1 MLADRAQLKEVHD
14 RMPTYETFI
23 DGKPMKI
30 ELAKTSENTFTAK
43 TDGKTYT
50 VQLPSDKLNLE
61 NSFALK
67 IGNKTYHI
75 ELTKKEPDKPFS
87 IKVEE
92 VTFKAEVKTPMTKT
106 SVTAFA
112 PTTTTTSAKKGITK
126 NQATEGAVTA
136 PMTGKIMSIKVKK
149 GDTVKQGQA
158 LCVIEAMKME
168 NEIVAP
174 KAGTVQDVKV
184 SEGSPVNEGD
194 ALFIIA

>member
-1 MLADRAQLKEVHD
+1 
-14 RMPTYETFI
+14 MPTYETLI

-30 ELAKTSENTFTAK
+30 ELAKTSENTFTVK

-50 VQLPSDKLNLE
+50 VQLQSDKPNLE

-67 IGNKTYHI
+67 IGNKTYRI
-75 ELTKKEPDKPFS
+75 ELAKKEPDKPFS

-92 VTFKAEVKTPMTKT
+92 VTFKAEVKTPMTKA

-112 PTTTTTSAKKGITK
+112 PVTTTTVKKGIAK
-126 NQATEGAVTA
+126 NQAVEGAVTA

-174 KAGTVQDVKV
+174 KAGTVQDVNV
-184 SEGSPVNEGD
+184 SEGSAVNEGD

>member
-1 MLADRAQLKEVHD
+1 MKEVHD
-14 RMPTYETFI
+14 RMPTYETLI
-23 DGKPMKI
+23 DGKPMRI
-30 ELAKTSENTFTAK
+30 ELIKTSENNFTAK
-43 TDGKTYT
+43 TDGKIYT
-50 VQLPSDKLNLE
+50 VQLSSDKPNLE

-67 IGNKTYHI
+67 ISNKTYHI
-75 ELTKKEPDKPFS
+75 ELAKKESDKPFS

-106 SVTAFA
+106 SVSAFA
-112 PTTTTTSAKKGITK
+112 PTTVATTVKKGITK
-126 NQATEGAVTA
+126 NQAVEGVVTA
-136 PMTGKIMSIKVKK
+136 PMTGKIMSVKAKK
-149 GDTVKQGQA
+149 GDTVKQGQS

-174 KAGTVQDVKV
+174 KAGTVQEVNV